1 MEEGMQMEEGLPDTR
16 TRVTTARLGHSREN
30 LEVLQC
36 VMAPW
41 AGATTPE
48 QAQEYYALWKA
59 PMQRYSGQI
68 TAFSKERRTVDIRFK
83 DGVCADEVPMK
94 VVKRVLFGDSCLESL
109 LREEQE
115 SEPVVPVP
123 RPRGRTYMGDNLGIT
138 RMTFTASTG
147 AYVPLADRLILTST
161 WSTVR
166 NGHTLAGVVED
177 STTLRAAIDGIDSD
191 MYTRAIW

>member
-1 MEEGMQMEEGLPDTR
+1 MEEGMQMEEGLSDTR
-16 TRVTTARLGHSREN
+16 ARVMCARLGHTRPN

-41 AGATTPE
+41 AVATTPE

-59 PMQRYSGQI
+59 PMQRYPGQI
-68 TAFSKERRTVDIRFK
+68 TAFSKERRTVNIRFK
-83 DGVCADEVPMK
+83 DGVCADEVPME
-94 VVKRVLFGDSCLESL
+94 VVKRVLFGDSCLEAL

-115 SEPVVPVP
+115 SEPFSSVP
-123 RPRGRTYMGDNLGIT
+123 RARGRTYMGDMLGIT

-177 STTLRAAIDGIDSD
+177 NTTLRAAIGGIDSD

>member
-1 MEEGMQMEEGLPDTR
+1 MEEGMRMEEGLPDTR
-16 TRVTTARLGHSREN
+16 ARVASVRLGHSHTN
-30 LEVLQC
+30 LEVLQY
-36 VMAPW
+36 VVAPY
-41 AGATTPE
+41 AGVVTSE

-59 PMQRYSGQI
+59 PMQRYPGEI
-68 TAFSKERRTVDIRFK
+68 TALSKERRTVNIRFK
-83 DGVCADEVPMK
+83 DGDCAHEVPMK
-94 VVKRVLFGDSCLESL
+94 VVKRALFGDSCLEAL

-115 SEPVVPVP
+115 SEPGAPVS

-166 NGHTLAGVVED
+166 NDRVLAGVVED
-177 STTLRAAIDGIDSD
+177 SMTLRAAIDGIDSD

>member
-1 MEEGMQMEEGLPDTR
+1 
-16 TRVTTARLGHSREN
+16 
-30 LEVLQC
+30 
-36 VMAPW
+36 
-41 AGATTPE
+41 
-48 QAQEYYALWKA
+48 
-59 PMQRYSGQI
+59 
-68 TAFSKERRTVDIRFK
+68 
-83 DGVCADEVPMK
+83 MK
-94 VVKRVLFGDSCLESL
+94 VVKRALFGDSCEEAL
-109 LREEQE
+109 LREEQAAE
-115 SEPVVPVP
+115 AGAPIP